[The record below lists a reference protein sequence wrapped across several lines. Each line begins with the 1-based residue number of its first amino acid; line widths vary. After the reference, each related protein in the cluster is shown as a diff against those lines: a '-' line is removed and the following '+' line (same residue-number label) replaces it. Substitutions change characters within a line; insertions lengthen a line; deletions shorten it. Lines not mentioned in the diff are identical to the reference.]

1 MTVEL
6 LRNAE
11 KAKTQKTGILHA
23 FNPKTKEWCILSDGW
38 ERFIF
43 TADMCDSKKGV
54 NWEILFSGLV
64 KGDVVSFT
72 PWEWAEY
79 DIAKKVDFISHINV
93 ESLTTQV
100 KDNFAVSMESLET
113 MWIQESGTIKVLR
126 IKEDNGFGFINTD
139 DWKDIFFHSTKCVGG
154 FRKFMD
160 IYKKRKKG
168 DKNIRVTFNVLNS
181 QRGPMAFNV
190 SIAK

>member
-1 MTVEL
+1 MAVEL

-11 KAKTQKTGILHA
+11 IAKTQKTGILHA
-23 FNPKTKEWCILSDGW
+23 FNPSTKEWCILSDWW

-54 NWEILFSGLV
+54 NWEILFSGLI

-100 KDNFAVSMESLET
+100 NDNFAVSMESLET

-126 IKEDNGFGFINTD
+126 LKEDYGFGFIAKDN
-139 DWKDIFFHSTKCVGG
+139 WEDIFFHSTKCTGW
-154 FRKFMD
+154 FREFMD
-160 IYKKRKKG
+160 IYNKRKSW
-168 DKNIRVTFNVLNS
+168 DKNIKVTFNVLNW